1 MEAGKPQTQI
11 ERIRHAPYSTAN
23 SLHRVILSEALAHSF
38 RSAFSADRA
47 SVESKDPFHPKSDTV
62 HIVDDSYQ
70 GTTSVVRVGKNIAP
84 NHTGFEERRAKSEER
99 KAKSEERKAK
109 SEKRKAKSLLSSL
122 CLCGGCF
129 QTVALIRPAN
139 FCLIFFTFGATV
151 NMQYGW

>member
-84 NHTGFEERRAKSEER
+84 NHTGFEERRAKSE
-99 KAKSEERKAK
+99 
-109 SEKRKAKSLLSSL
+109 KRKAKSLLSSL